1 MHYLQICYRENVVR
15 IIARSTQFSLYQDE
29 EPAHS
34 LASVERRLAR
44 TASTE
49 EIKCVKFLV
58 YSQHSMNCFACVRMR
73 EQYHSTCGRPTSSPS
88 TTEQG
93 ISLRS
98 LVWKAFAR
106 IVLHRLHKLA
116 ERVYPETQ
124 CGFRA
129 GITIDNTLNSG
140 CHPTLSS

>member
-15 IIARSTQFSLYQDE
+15 IITRSTQFSLYQDE

-73 EQYHSTCGRPTSSPS
+73 EQYHSTRGRP
-88 TTEQG
+88 

-129 GITIDNTLNSG
+129 GITIDNTLNNG